1 MVNAKVVYCKLLWLR
16 MQNYTDQ
23 KTYNF
28 GLFIGLIV
36 WCSVKP
42 WVFAHVRSVC
52 QALMIYCG
60 M

>member
-42 WVFAHVRSVC
+42 
-52 QALMIYCG
+52 
-60 M
+60 